1 MRERRSKHGIL
12 ASAVALAAGLCAAM
26 FSGCVSAPPPNPDP
40 GPPPPAPKA
49 AQGPSEAPAAIEA
62 MTFDAPSEGS
72 LESTEAMLLRVE
84 RFAMADRLGLT
95 NATFSITRAPV
106 AMRDAEP
113 RITTGNGPP
122 PPGGEKAP
130 QDAAKDKK
138 FGTPEAAPGE
148 PDADGIPATP
158 AQDPAASRG
167 PDGPWGGGRT
177 PGRPGAGGGGGGP
190 AEPGK
195 EAGSGKPGGAERD
208 GAGVK
213 APSQPTG
220 PAVGRPAGGVTRE
233 ERRDQVD
240 APLRVG
246 KDDAEVEQ
254 ARRRGVDAEL
264 ARDPTPRFDEE
275 LWVIQRPARAAVG
288 RRGPEA
294 PRSGALMLREAPR
307 GAERAAVL
315 RETAARAAIAGP
327 VSRVTLSQRFENPSR
342 AAVDGVY
349 VLPLPREAAI
359 TDFVMTVG
367 SRKIRGVIRERAE
380 AEKIFLDARR
390 AGKIVSLVG
399 EDAPNLF
406 VQKIGNLASGA
417 SLDVSITYFSTLE
430 YSAGAYEL
438 VLPLTATTQ
447 YQGAA
452 AISSEVRDGHGVS
465 VEVQVDAGA
474 PIRGLTC
481 TTHEVDATPLSPRE
495 ARVVLRPADTLPNRD
510 LVLRILVADAQAP
523 TAGVLP
529 QTDQSGT
536 YFSVVIV
543 PPLGDAAGSGRG
555 PIELVL
561 IPDFASATTPE
572 QAARLQRAAARL
584 VSRLTERDRVLV
596 VTDPASAGVPTAAG
610 PAAVAAAGRASGV
623 GAPLSGLLRAALDL
637 PAPTGDRVLCVLSR
651 GEPADGVGLLRDA
664 RAKLGPARL
673 FAVSIDGP
681 AGLTLE
687 GLARIG
693 RGGVISLGAGPT
705 GLEAPLDALIDDVSR
720 PVLSAL
726 SIDWGGAEVV
736 DVFPRRLP
744 DLCAGRPVHL
754 VGRMISPPKDGAA
767 IRVVGVAHGPSG
779 PRLEELRL
787 PWRDASG
794 VPGAVHT
801 LWARAKVLSL
811 AEGLGHDA
819 SGDAELR
826 RSIVATALAHNL
838 VSPFTSF
845 VSVDAMSDV
854 PAGTPLQANREAA
867 ATNR

>member
-1 MRERRSKHGIL
+1 MRERRSKHGIRT
-12 ASAVALAAGLCAAM
+12 SAVALAAGLCAAM

-40 GPPPPAPKA
+40 GPPAPAPTTA
-49 AQGPSEAPAAIEA
+49 RGPTEAPAAIDA
-62 MTFDAPSEGS
+62 MTFDAPGQR
-72 LESTEAMLLRVE
+72 LNDSTEELLRLVE
-84 RFAMADRLGLT
+84 RFAISDRLGLT
-95 NATFSITRAPV
+95 NATFSISPSPS
-106 AMRDAEP
+106 AMEDPEP
-113 RITTGNGPP
+113 RLKSGNGPVLT
-122 PPGGEKAP
+122 GGEKAP
-130 QDAAKDKK
+130 PDAAKDKR
-138 FGTPEAAPGE
+138 FGPPAPAASE

-158 AQDPAASRG
+158 DAAGPRG
-167 PDGPWGGGRT
+167 PVGVPGGGRA
-177 PGRPGAGGGGGGP
+177 PGQPAAPRAGGGGGGGGG
-190 AEPGK
+190 AEPKK
-195 EAGSGKPGGAERD
+195 EAGATKPSGPEADRAGAKPSPQP
-208 GAGVK
+208 AGR
-213 APSQPTG
+213 S
-220 PAVGRPAGGVTRE
+220 VGRPADGVTRE
-233 ERRDQVD
+233 ERRDQVET
-240 APLRVG
+240 PLRVG
-246 KDDAEVEQ
+246 KDAPEVEQ
-254 ARRRGVDAEL
+254 ARRRGLEADL
-264 ARDPTPRFDEE
+264 ARDPQPRFDEE
-275 LWVIQRPARAAVG
+275 LWVIQRPARSALE

-315 RETAARAAIAGP
+315 RETVARAAIAGP
-327 VSRVTLSQRFENPSR
+327 VSRVTLSQRFENPSH
-342 AAVDGVY
+342 AAIDAVY

-367 SRKIRGVIRERAE
+367 TRKIRGVIRERAE
-380 AEKIFLDARR
+380 AEKLFLDARR
-390 AGKIVSLVG
+390 AGKIVSLLG

-430 YSAGAYEL
+430 YSAGAYEF
-438 VLPLTATTQ
+438 VLPLTATPQ

-452 AISSEVRDGHGVS
+452 AISPEVRDGHGVS
-465 VEVQVDAGA
+465 VEVQVDAGV
-474 PIRGLTC
+474 PIRGLAC
-481 TTHEVDATPLSPRE
+481 PTHEVEATALSPSE
-495 ARVVLRPADTLPNRD
+495 AKVVLRPADTLPNRD
-510 LVLRILVADAQAP
+510 LVLRILVAGADAP

-543 PPLGDAAGSGRG
+543 PPLGDAAGAGRG
-555 PIELVL
+555 PIELILV
-561 IPDFASATTPE
+561 PDFASATTPE

-596 VTDPASAGVPTAAG
+596 VTDPVSAGTPTAAG
-610 PAAVAAAGRASGV
+610 PEAAAAAGRAAGG

-687 GLARIG
+687 SLARVG
-693 RGGVISLGAGPT
+693 RGGVISLGAAGV
-705 GLEAPLDALIDDVSR
+705 EAPLDAFIDEVSR
-720 PVLSAL
+720 PVLSEL
-726 SIDWGGAEVV
+726 QVDWGGAEVA

-754 VGRMISPPKDGAA
+754 VGRMVSPPKDGAA
-767 IRVVGVAHGPSG
+767 IRVTGVSHGRSG

-801 LWARAKVLSL
+801 LWARAKVLSM
-811 AEGLGHDA
+811 AEALGHDA

-826 RSIVATALAHNL
+826 RRIVATALAHNL

-854 PAGTPLQANREAA
+854 PGAA
-867 ATNR
+867 ARADRAAASTNR